1 MKTFTLFTT
10 VFMLLIS
17 SLPVLTGKVIKVTDG
32 DTITIL
38 TKDRKQVKIRLYGIE
53 CPEKNQDYG
62 PKAKEFTLNL
72 SFGKTVSVKQ
82 IDTDRYGRIVG
93 EVFVG

>member
-38 TKDRKQVKIRLYGIE
+38 TKVYKLK
-53 CPEKNQDYG
+53 
-62 PKAKEFTLNL
+62 
-72 SFGKTVSVKQ
+72 
-82 IDTDRYGRIVG
+82 
-93 EVFVG
+93 